1 MGQTVNDLVTE
12 VKELADGVILDAPKC
27 DKGNR
32 QAGIRVRK
40 NMMTIIDT
48 AKEVR
53 KKVIE
58 IRKS

>member
-1 MGQTVNDLVTE
+1 MGTVNDLVTE
-12 VKELADGVILDAPKC
+12 VKELVDGTILDAPKC

-40 NMMTIIDT
+40 NMMAIIDT
-48 AKEVR
+48 AKAVR

>member
-1 MGQTVNDLVTE
+1 MATVNDLVTE
-12 VKELADGVILDAPKC
+12 VKELVDGAILDAPKC

-40 NMMTIIDT
+40 NMMEIIDS
-48 AKEVR
+48 AKAIR
-53 KKVIE
+53 KAVLE